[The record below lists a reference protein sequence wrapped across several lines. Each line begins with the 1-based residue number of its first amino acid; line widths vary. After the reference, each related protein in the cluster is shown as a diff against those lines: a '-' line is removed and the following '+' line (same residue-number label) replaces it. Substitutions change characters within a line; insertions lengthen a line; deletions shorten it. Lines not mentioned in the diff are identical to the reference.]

1 MEQSQNTKLEKSAKY
16 LIASDLIYSLTAL
29 FIETFLVAYFL
40 KVTNESIVQI
50 SIYYI
55 LIYFVLGIGNILIGR
70 KIKVKKESRTK
81 IMSIGIVLRALFIL
95 GIVLLKERIA
105 ENFVIIAFIYGM
117 SEVFYWVAHEVVY
130 IDVTTNE
137 NRKHYMSIKKILSK
151 ILNIIAPIVLGSSI
165 ELYSFT
171 KIAIYVFILSVIQII
186 ISLQINTKSRNTIEI
201 EKYSIKKFL
210 KALNE
215 KQKSKIEKYTK
226 SAVAYGVI
234 ESSIQTLVVIITI
247 MTFKTSFNLGILTS
261 IFSIFS
267 MITLYLYRKFYNKNN
282 SKYVLF
288 ILSILIVIGVI
299 GLIIDINKITLII
312 YNAIYTIAICILGV
326 IYDTKKGDLVKECNI
341 EQWKVEF
348 VSYVGLFIATGRILG
363 YVLMLIAGTINNIFV
378 FKILLGIVS
387 LVAPLYGY
395 LMYKVEKE

>member
-1 MEQSQNTKLEKSAKY
+1 M
-16 LIASDLIYSLTAL
+16 
-29 FIETFLVAYFL
+29 
-40 KVTNESIVQI
+40 
-50 SIYYI
+50 
-55 LIYFVLGIGNILIGR
+55 
-70 KIKVKKESRTK
+70 
-81 IMSIGIVLRALFIL
+81 
-95 GIVLLKERIA
+95 
-105 ENFVIIAFIYGM
+105 
-117 SEVFYWVAHEVVY
+117 
-130 IDVTTNE
+130 
-137 NRKHYMSIKKILSK
+137 
-151 ILNIIAPIVLGSSI
+151 
-165 ELYSFT
+165 
-171 KIAIYVFILSVIQII
+171 
-186 ISLQINTKSRNTIEI
+186 
-201 EKYSIKKFL
+201 

>member
-29 FIETFLVAYFL
+29 FVETFLVAYFL

>member
-1 MEQSQNTKLEKSAKY
+1 MEQSQNTQLEKSAKY
-16 LIASDLIYSLTAL
+16 LIAIDLIYSLTAL
-29 FIETFLVAYFL
+29 FVETFLVAYFL

-215 KQKSKIEKYTK
+215 KQKSKIEK
-226 SAVAYGVI
+226 
-234 ESSIQTLVVIITI
+234 
-247 MTFKTSFNLGILTS
+247 
-261 IFSIFS
+261 
-267 MITLYLYRKFYNKNN
+267 
-282 SKYVLF
+282 
-288 ILSILIVIGVI
+288 
-299 GLIIDINKITLII
+299 
-312 YNAIYTIAICILGV
+312 
-326 IYDTKKGDLVKECNI
+326 
-341 EQWKVEF
+341 
-348 VSYVGLFIATGRILG
+348 
-363 YVLMLIAGTINNIFV
+363 
-378 FKILLGIVS
+378 
-387 LVAPLYGY
+387 
-395 LMYKVEKE
+395 

>member
-1 MEQSQNTKLEKSAKY
+1 MEQNTKLEKSAKY

-29 FIETFLVAYFL
+29 FVETFLVAYFL

-70 KIKVKKESRTK
+70 MIKVRKESRTK

-215 KQKSKIEKYTK
+215 QQKSKIDKYTK

-267 MITLYLYRKFYNKNN
+267 MVTLYLYKKFYNKNN

-299 GLIIDINKITLII
+299 GLIIDINKMTLII

-363 YVLMLIAGTINNIFV
+363 YAMMLIAGTINNIFV

-387 LVAPLYGY
+387 MVAPLYGY